1 LAADLAAARCCCD
14 DYNHCYKEI
23 GTHKQCPADFG
34 GFDGIEIPSAIGGFV
49 ELHCS
54 HDSSM
59 RSTAAMAAQPYIDYV
74 DYTGNQTF
82 MKETAYPYVREVAA
96 FYASYLKR
104 DVDGLYGVPFG
115 CAQELCSGR
124 QSGDDHPQKDDTIDL
139 AYSRWIFSK
148 ALEWGGKL
156 GEPAAVLAKW
166 TEIAS
171 SLKPY
176 PLTDQSQPPA
186 PRGKADAEEWCAA
199 SNCAGFSEA
208 VRRSPLLVSPH
219 PVLCRARR
227 WRPPLDSLDALWP
240 H

>member
-1 LAADLAAARCCCD
+1 
-14 DYNHCYKEI
+14 
-23 GTHKQCPADFG
+23 
-34 GFDGIEIPSAIGGFV
+34 
-49 ELHCS
+49 
-54 HDSSM
+54 M

-208 VRRSPLLVSPH
+208 VRRSPLLVSPR
-219 PVLCRARR
+219 PVLCRGRR
-227 WRPPLDSLDALWP
+227 SRPPLDSLDALWP